1 LCAISVVL
9 VLSPSSL
16 MLLLAPVAA
25 DFDAIVM
32 DGFWPKYVGN
42 GCWVDD
48 SKRAQSRRWRWK
60 RQKENKIDCC
70 FSVNFGPSLT
80 AMQMNL
86 QT

>member
-32 DGFWPKYVGN
+32 DRFWPKYVGN
-42 GCWVDD
+42 GLMIQRELNHDVGDGN
-48 SKRAQSRRWRWK
+48 ARRRT
-60 RQKENKIDCC
+60 RLI
-70 FSVNFGPSLT
+70 VVSLST
-80 AMQMNL
+80 SARVSQRCR
-86 QT
+86 